1 MKKMI
6 ALLLALTIAMGVT
19 ACASNQPA
27 DTDTQNP
34 GVETPAD
41 TQEPDNADNTGDDA
55 ADPDVPATMPDDNLD
70 DSFGQD
76 SEPAGSEISEEERT
90 KLLDLMGK
98 LVDGV
103 TGEMSVMTDVI
114 PADMYEYYA
123 IPAVDGAYAVVS
135 APMMSSIAHEV
146 VLVEVPEGTDAETVA
161 DQMRENMNPRKW
173 VCVEAEETWVKTSG
187 QYVVMV
193 MSAKDMADE
202 IAANFDQ
209 VFGA

>member
-1 MKKMI
+1 MKKLI

-27 DTDTQNP
+27 DSDTQNP

-41 TQEPDNADNTGDDA
+41 TQKPDNTGDDA

-76 SEPAGSEISEEERT
+76 GESAGSDMPEEERT
-90 KLLDLMGK
+90 KLMDMMDK

-103 TGEMSVMTDVI
+103 TDGMSVSTEVI
-114 PADMYEYYA
+114 PADMEEYYA
-123 IPAVDGAYAVVS
+123 IPDVDGVYAVVN
-135 APMMSSIAHEV
+135 APMMSSIAYEV
-146 VLVEVPEGTDAETVA
+146 VLVEVPEGTDAEAVA
-161 DQMRENMNPRKW
+161 DQMRENLNPRKW

-187 QYVVMV
+187 QYVVSV
-193 MSAKDMADE
+193 MTFKDMADQ
-202 IAANFDQ
+202 ISANYDQ
-209 VFGA
+209 LFNA

>member
-1 MKKMI
+1 MKKLI

-27 DTDTQNP
+27 DSDTQNP

-41 TQEPDNADNTGDDA
+41 TQEPDNTGDDA

-76 SEPAGSEISEEERT
+76 GESAGSEMPEEERT
-90 KLLDLMGK
+90 KLMDMMDK

-103 TGEMSVMTDVI
+103 TDGMSVSTEVI
-114 PADMYEYYA
+114 PADMEEYYA
-123 IPAVDGAYAVVS
+123 IPDVDGVYAVVN
-135 APMMSSIAHEV
+135 APMMSSIAYEV
-146 VLVEVPEGTDAETVA
+146 VLVEVPEGTDAEAVA
-161 DQMRENMNPRKW
+161 DQMRENLNPTKW

-187 QYVVMV
+187 QYVVSV
-193 MSAKDMADE
+193 MTFKDMADQ
-202 IAANFDQ
+202 ISANYDQ
-209 VFGA
+209 LFNA

>member
-1 MKKMI
+1 MKKLI

-27 DTDTQNP
+27 DSDTQNP

-41 TQEPDNADNTGDDA
+41 TQKPDKTGDDA

-76 SEPAGSEISEEERT
+76 GESAGSDMPEEERT
-90 KLLDLMGK
+90 KLMDMMDK

-103 TGEMSVMTDVI
+103 TDGMSVSTEVI
-114 PADMYEYYA
+114 PADMEEYYA
-123 IPAVDGAYAVVS
+123 IPDVDGVYAVVN
-135 APMMSSIAHEV
+135 APMMSSIAYEV
-146 VLVEVPEGTDAETVA
+146 VLVEVPEGTDAEAVA
-161 DQMRENMNPRKW
+161 DQMRENLNPRKW

-187 QYVVMV
+187 QYVVSV
-193 MSAKDMADE
+193 MTFKDMADQ
-202 IAANFDQ
+202 ISANYDQ
-209 VFGA
+209 LFNA

>member
-1 MKKMI
+1 MKKLI

-27 DTDTQNP
+27 DSDTQNP

-41 TQEPDNADNTGDDA
+41 TQKPDNTGDDA

-76 SEPAGSEISEEERT
+76 GESAGSDMPEEERT
-90 KLLDLMGK
+90 KLMDMMDK

-103 TGEMSVMTDVI
+103 TDGMSVSTEVI
-114 PADMYEYYA
+114 PADMEEYYA
-123 IPAVDGAYAVVS
+123 IPDVDGVYAVVN
-135 APMMSSIAHEV
+135 APMMSSIAYEV
-146 VLVEVPEGTDAETVA
+146 VLVEVPEGTDAEAVA
-161 DQMRENMNPRKW
+161 DQMRENLNPRKW

-187 QYVVMV
+187 QYVVSV
-193 MSAKDMADE
+193 MTFKDMADQ
-202 IAANFDQ
+202 ISANFDQ
-209 VFGA
+209 LFNA

>member
-1 MKKMI
+1 MKKLI

-27 DTDTQNP
+27 DSDTQNP

-41 TQEPDNADNTGDDA
+41 TQKPDNTGDDA

-76 SEPAGSEISEEERT
+76 GESAGSDMPEEERT
-90 KLLDLMGK
+90 KLMDMMDK

-103 TGEMSVMTDVI
+103 TDGMSVSTEVI
-114 PADMYEYYA
+114 PADMEEYYA
-123 IPAVDGAYAVVS
+123 IPDVDGVYAVVN
-135 APMMSSIAHEV
+135 APMMSSIAYEV
-146 VLVEVPEGTDAETVA
+146 VLVEVPEGTDAEAVA
-161 DQMRENMNPRKW
+161 DQMRENLNPRKW

-187 QYVVMV
+187 QYVVSV
-193 MSAKDMADE
+193 MTFKDMADQTS
-202 IAANFDQ
+202 ANYDQ
-209 VFGA
+209 LFNA